1 MKRNGKIFKQA
12 AALILAAFLCF
23 VQAGCGCNQAME
35 ESSSSPGVG
44 PSAGAAAGETDNE
57 PATSS
62 TDGINQMTTPEYGT
76 TTANGADSN
85 GNGTEPNTPA
95 NGAENNA
102 ENATGNGTGD
112 AAGNNTE
119 DITHSAGAVGGGTAE
134 GENDAMQEGSNPAGT
149 GTNAIESTSIE

>member
-76 TTANGADSN
+76 TTANEADSN
-85 GNGTEPNTPA
+85 GSGTEPNTPA
-95 NGAENNA
+95 NGTENNA
-102 ENATGNGTGD
+102 ENATGNG
-112 AAGNNTE
+112 TE